1 MVELEFLQA
10 TIARTAEQLASL
22 QSQTAAA
29 ESRIESSK
37 EDLAQVLES
46 YVEPVDQEPLVPIP
60 ENNLTLTTFFFKNF
74 INPPGS
80 VAPDYPET
88 LLHPPYKMAS
98 YSSHQPSSH
107 SSHESSHQPSSHS
120 SHASSHKSSPHSTPP
135 SSVFSHGDRSK
146 PRSSS
151 STLTAPFSQEAGAGT
166 KSTGGQAPG
175 SFK

>member
-107 SSHESSHQPSSHS
+107 SSH
-120 SHASSHKSSPHSTPP
+120 ASSHKSSPHSTPP